1 MALGVSLMFPA
12 APAAAHNSFTGS
24 TPAKGARVTT
34 APAQVELRFLAKV
47 NADNTT
53 ITVTGPGDAPA
64 AGGPPRFA
72 GSRVLVPLA
81 AGPAG
86 EYVVAYRVG
95 SADGHPIKGEV
106 RFTVTRGTTPAATP
120 QLAPSSPAAPSAPAT
135 TGPATPATGAAP
147 SSADPVA
154 TGAST
159 GDGSRWRW
167 PLVAVAVLAV
177 LAAAVFVRRR
187 RAR

>member
-1 MALGVSLMFPA
+1 MIPA

-34 APAQVELRFLAKV
+34 APAQVELRFLAKLDP
-47 NADNTT
+47 NNTT

-64 AGGPPRFA
+64 AGGAPRFA
-72 GSRVLVPLA
+72 GSRVLVPLK

-86 EYVVAYRVG
+86 AYVVGYQVG

-106 RFTVTRGTTPAATP
+106 RFTVTTGTATASPSVAP
-120 QLAPSSPAAPSAPAT
+120 QPAPSAPA
-135 TGPATPATGAAP
+135 PSATAAP
-147 SSADPVA
+147 TASAAPGSADPVA

-159 GDGSRWRW
+159 GDGARWRG
-167 PLVAVAVLAV
+167 PLIAVAVLAV